1 MARARS
7 WSLRSL
13 SLFVQLSV
21 CLTSLSSASFPGGDG
36 GGALRHVFDFPRL
49 PFLAATAGRAAK
61 PLGSSSPAASAHQVC
76 APLHF
81 PSCWAKRSTPNPS
94 LSRSR
99 SLPLAHAAAASG
111 IPLSR
116 GPLPPTSSLPLAR
129 FLHPRSCLGLSLA
142 RRSGAA
148 ARAAGAAPQLGRK
161 GHGGNAAAGET
172 ATAGTGP
179 RRVQNPRA
187 GTGMGRN

>member
-1 MARARS
+1 MHVVAVGGPIKEKPSKLGCHRDGPGAARS
-7 WSLRSL
+7 LVSAF
-13 SLFVQLSV
+13 SLFVQLSL
-21 CLTSLSSASFPGGDG
+21 CLPYLHFPQ
-36 GGALRHVFDFPRL
+36 P

-99 SLPLAHAAAASG
+99 SLPVAHAAASG
-111 IPLSR
+111 ISC
-116 GPLPPTSSLPLAR
+116 GPLPPPSK
-129 FLHPRSCLGLSLA
+129 G
-142 RRSGAA
+142 SGAA

-161 GHGGNAAAGET
+161 GQRGNAAAGET
-172 ATAGTGP
+172 AGRRWGEISP
-179 RRVQNPRA
+179 REC
-187 GTGMGRN
+187 

>member
-1 MARARS
+1 MHVVAVGGPIKEKPSKLGCHRDGPGAARS
-7 WSLRSL
+7 LVSAFSLCSTL
-13 SLFVQLSV
+13 SLFALPP
-21 CLTSLSSASFPGGDG
+21 LSSASFPGGDGDG

-61 PLGSSSPAASAHQVC
+61 PLGSSSPVASAHQVC

-81 PSCWAKRSTPNPS
+81 PSCWPKRSTPNPS

-116 GPLPPTSSLPLAR
+116 GPLPPPSK
-129 FLHPRSCLGLSLA
+129 G
-142 RRSGAA
+142 SGAA
-148 ARAAGAAPQLGRK
+148 SRAAGAAPQLGRK
-161 GHGGNAAAGET
+161 GQRGNAAAGET
-172 ATAGTGP
+172 AGRRWGEISP
-179 RRVQNPRA
+179 REC
-187 GTGMGRN
+187 